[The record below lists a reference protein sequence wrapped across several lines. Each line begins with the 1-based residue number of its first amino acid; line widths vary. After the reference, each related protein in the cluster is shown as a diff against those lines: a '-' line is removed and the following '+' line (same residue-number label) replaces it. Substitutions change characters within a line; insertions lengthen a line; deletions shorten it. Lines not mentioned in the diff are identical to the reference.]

1 MDLIRAEESLNCK
14 TDHISRVPIKR
25 GHLTESEVCFL
36 QKGSSLTSSFIA
48 KSLLKLFILRSKL
61 SALRFAYAQQSY
73 HNRYCP
79 SEKETRTE

>member
-1 MDLIRAEESLNCK
+1 MDLTEEKNLSITKLTTFQLSQSSEGILLN
-14 TDHISRVPIKR
+14 
-25 GHLTESEVCFL
+25 
-36 QKGSSLTSSFIA
+36 QKSASSSFIA

-73 HNRYCP
+73 HNRYRP